1 MSKSEKPVFITR
13 REFYSALVVL
23 WIHIMLVLGVLMRL
37 DSQWTTVVLFLAAM
51 AIATVYIVQAS
62 RAAPAR
68 GAGSKAALSERV
80 QEIAGDPSRKIE
92 AIQAYREETG
102 ASLAAAKE
110 VVDAFVNSEQ
120 GPGSDLG
127 G

>member
-1 MSKSEKPVFITR
+1 MSKSDKPVFITR
-13 REFYSALVVL
+13 REFYSALVAL
-23 WIHIMLVLGVLMRL
+23 WLFILLVLGVLMRL

-51 AIATVYIVQAS
+51 AIAIGYIVQAS

-80 QEIAGDPSRKIE
+80 KEIASDPSRKVE

-102 ASLAAAKE
+102 ASLAAAQE
-110 VVDAFVNSEQ
+110 VVDAFINSKQ
-120 GPGSDLG
+120 RPVSDLG
-127 G
+127 E

>member
-1 MSKSEKPVFITR
+1 MSKIDKPVFITR

-23 WIHIMLVLGVLMRL
+23 WLFIMLVLGVLMRL

-51 AIATVYIVQAS
+51 AIALGYIVQAS
-62 RAAPAR
+62 RATPAR

-80 QEIAGDPSRKIE
+80 KEIASDPSRKIE

-110 VVDAFVNSEQ
+110 EVDAFINSKQ
-120 GPGSDLG
+120 RPVSDLG